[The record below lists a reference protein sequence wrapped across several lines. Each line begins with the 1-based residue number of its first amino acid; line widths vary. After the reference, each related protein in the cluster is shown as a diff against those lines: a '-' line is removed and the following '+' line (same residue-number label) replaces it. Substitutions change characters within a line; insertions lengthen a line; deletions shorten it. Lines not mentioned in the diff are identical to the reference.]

1 MQSSPYW
8 RELPADECVDMVAE
22 NHNSKGVAVATS
34 NGYESRMFDA
44 GRTLDRST
52 KARIA
57 DSVGQILSA
66 IGPENLDEQGTERTP
81 LRVAEMFD
89 ELLSG
94 YSIDPE
100 QLLNGALFDVEYD
113 QMVVVKSIEYYSL
126 CEHHLLPF
134 YGYSHVGY
142 IPNKKVIG
150 LSKIPRIVDMFAR
163 RLQVQERMTQEI
175 ASFLDS
181 LIEPKGVGVVVEGT
195 HMCTVMRGVRKQ
207 DPRMVTSAVMGSLRD
222 NPTTRDEFMDHLR
235 GTSI

>member
-1 MQSSPYW
+1 MLGEPLTY
-8 RELPADECVDMVAE
+8 DEA
-22 NHNSKGVAVATS
+22 S
-34 NGYESRMFDA
+34 NGYEPSMFDR
-44 GRTLDRST
+44 GRTLDRAT

-57 DSVGQILSA
+57 ENVDKILAA
-66 IGPENLDEQGTERTP
+66 IGPENLDPQGTERTP

-113 QMVVVKSIEYYSL
+113 QMVVVRSIEYYSL

-134 YGYSHVGY
+134 YGFAHVGY
-142 IPNKKVIG
+142 LPDKKVVG

-175 ASFLDS
+175 ATFLDS

-207 DPRMVTSAVMGSLRD
+207 DPRMVTSAVMGALRD
-222 NPTTRDEFMDHLR
+222 NSATRQEFMEHVR
-235 GTSI
+235 NAAA